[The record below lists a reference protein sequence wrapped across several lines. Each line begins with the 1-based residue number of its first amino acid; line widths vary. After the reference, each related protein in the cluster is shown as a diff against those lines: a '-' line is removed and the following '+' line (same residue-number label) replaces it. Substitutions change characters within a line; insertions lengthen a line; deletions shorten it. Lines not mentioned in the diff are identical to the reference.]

1 MLPEPPA
8 DVSALYEVYVV
19 LIVTAWSHQHT
30 QEVEIV
36 TQVLD
41 EWGPHTAERTNR
53 DTLFISSE
61 VIVITSGEMTPYD
74 KINRQY
80 KYIHKLALT

>member
-1 MLPEPPA
+1 MLPEPLA

-19 LIVTAWSHQHT
+19 LIVTARSHQHT

-41 EWGPHTAERTNR
+41 EWGPHTA
-53 DTLFISSE
+53 
-61 VIVITSGEMTPYD
+61 
-74 KINRQY
+74 
-80 KYIHKLALT
+80 